1 MVAAT
6 VRDIRLHLS
15 RFLKMVERGE
25 QVVINNRKSPV
36 ARIVPYHEPS
46 TMHFPDLTAF
56 REKLKKSDGIKQ
68 IPAER
73 IIRDD
78 REGRG

>member
-6 VRDIRLHLS
+6 VRDVRLHLS
-15 RFLKMVERGE
+15 KFLKMVESGE
-25 QVVINNRKSPV
+25 QVVISNRKSPV
-36 ARIVPYHEPS
+36 ARIVPYHAPS
-46 TMHFPDLTAF
+46 IKPFPDLTAF
-56 REKLKKSDGIKQ
+56 REKLKEPHGNKQ
-68 IPAER
+68 ITAER

>member
-15 RFLKMVERGE
+15 KFLKLVERGE
-25 QVVINNRKSPV
+25 LVVIRNRNTPV
-36 ARIVPYHEPS
+36 ARIVPYQAPP
-46 TMHFPDLTAF
+46 TARFPDLTAF
-56 REKLKKSDGIKQ
+56 RERLRKTIDRKGRPVEQL
-68 IPAER
+68 
-73 IIRDD
+73 IRDD